1 MIIFNLYINRNHIII
16 LMEKLSKIYFIN
28 LDRRPDRYEHF
39 LKQCH
44 DNYIEYNKISRF
56 NALDGKIYNFSEE
69 EKHMFRN
76 VDYRTQN
83 FSKRIMGNQLS
94 HYYILKEMVKQ
105 NYSYIIIFQD
115 DIQLRNDFK
124 KELEKVINN
133 IPENAEIINIAFHK
147 FAAYN
152 QFIPWNLNQRD
163 EEKEMS
169 KININ
174 DYVCLLNETVNPC
187 SLGYIVTLKGAKNLI
202 EHFNTVGF
210 LRATDWNYN
219 DYLRQKNIFYGSR
232 LVLCTGNPN
241 LGSDIFI

>member
-1 MIIFNLYINRNHIII
+1 
-16 LMEKLSKIYFIN
+16 
-28 LDRRPDRYEHF
+28 
-39 LKQCH
+39 
-44 DNYIEYNKISRF
+44 
-56 NALDGKIYNFSEE
+56 
-69 EKHMFRN
+69 MFRN

-94 HYYILKEMVKQ
+94 HYYILKEMVEK
-105 NYSYIIIFQD
+105 NYNYIIIFQD

-147 FAAYN
+147 YAAYN

-174 DYVCLLNETVNPC
+174 DYVCLLNDVHYHNHTHKLNLLLIYVFDDTTPSSYCVN
-187 SLGYIVTLKGAKNLI
+187 Y
-202 EHFNTVGF
+202 F
-210 LRATDWNYN
+210 
-219 DYLRQKNIFYGSR
+219 
-232 LVLCTGNPN
+232 
-241 LGSDIFI
+241 